1 MSESI
6 PRAKHCNNMAE
17 VRQHIDALDERIVAL
32 VAERSDYMTQAARIK
47 QRADQIVDL
56 ERVEFIVARVK
67 AQAARLGAPPEILEA
82 TYRAMID
89 ASIVYEQR
97 TFDKIHAAQNQ
108 AGVSA

>member
-1 MSESI
+1 MSTPI
-6 PRAKHCNNMAE
+6 KAQHCTTMAE
-17 VRQHIDALDERIVAL
+17 VRLHIDALDERIVSL

-97 TFDKIHAAQNQ
+97 TFDKIHAAHNQ

>member
-1 MSESI
+1 MSTV
-6 PRAKHCNNMAE
+6 PKAQHCNSMAE

-47 QRADQIVDL
+47 QRADQIIDL
-56 ERVEFIVARVK
+56 ERVEYIVARVK
-67 AQAARLGAPPEILEA
+67 AQARSLGAPPEILEA

-97 TFDKIHAAQNQ
+97 TFDKIHAAKNH
-108 AGVSA
+108 AGESA

>member
-17 VRQHIDALDERIVAL
+17 VRQHIDALDER
-32 VAERSDYMTQAARIK
+32 
-47 QRADQIVDL
+47 
-56 ERVEFIVARVK
+56 IVARVK

>member
-1 MSESI
+1 MSTPI
-6 PRAKHCNNMAE
+6 KAQHCSSMAE
-17 VRQHIDALDERIVAL
+17 VRQHIDALDERITAL

-56 ERVEFIVARVK
+56 ERVEYIVARVK
-67 AQAARLGAPPEILEA
+67 AQAQALGAPPEILEA

-97 TFDKIHAAQNQ
+97 TFEKIHAAKTQ
-108 AGVSA
+108 GESA

>member
-67 AQAARLGAPPEILEA
+67 AQAAHLGAPPEILEA

-97 TFDKIHAAQNQ
+97 TFDKIHA
-108 AGVSA
+108 GESA